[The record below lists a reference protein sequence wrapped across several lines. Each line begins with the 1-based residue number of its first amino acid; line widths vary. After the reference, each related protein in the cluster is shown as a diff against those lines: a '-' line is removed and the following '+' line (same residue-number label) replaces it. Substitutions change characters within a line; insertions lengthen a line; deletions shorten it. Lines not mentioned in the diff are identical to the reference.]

1 MMIMM
6 KIMIIIMIN
15 DDDEGRGGAVTSDDL
30 NEIVGELR
38 RAGRDGQFVEAK
50 KATTDLPKSV
60 RRTLSAF
67 SNSGGGVI
75 VLGLD
80 EEDSFA
86 ATGVEDVAAMLA
98 AISDVCSDTLVPPVR
113 AVVESHTREGVD
125 LVTIDV
131 PEVRPSEKPCY
142 VKAAGMT
149 NGSYLRVAD
158 ADRKLTSYEVQ
169 LLVEDRGQPRHDE
182 EPVGGTS
189 IGDLDSDLLGSYLKR
204 TETTRP
210 RLADLELG
218 DRLSTARILTG
229 DGREVSLAGPV
240 GLRAVSPAIL
250 PAAQSDIRAL
260 RP

>member
-1 MMIMM
+1 M
-6 KIMIIIMIN
+6 
-15 DDDEGRGGAVTSDDL
+15 
-30 NEIVGELR
+30 
-38 RAGRDGQFVEAK
+38 
-50 KATTDLPKSV
+50 

-125 LVTIDV
+125 LVTIEV

-182 EPVGGTS
+182 EPVGG
-189 IGDLDSDLLGSYLKR
+189 DLDR
-204 TETTRP
+204 RP
-210 RLADLELG
+210 R
-218 DRLSTARILTG
+218 
-229 DGREVSLAGPV
+229 
-240 GLRAVSPAIL
+240 
-250 PAAQSDIRAL
+250 
-260 RP
+260 